1 MKGGARARNEAKQG
15 GNGEGLPSAQVSS
28 LCSQAFWETEAAGV
42 SLLGAEKG
50 QRVEEERGV
59 NKRAR
64 NRTVMIVVM
73 TMVVVIKMDAKGPES
88 GLLITSSGFSI
99 KGGIRKDTASRDSS
113 GANTSFFPI
122 PESHNAMEHLGC
134 LHTVSNTGKKH

>member
-1 MKGGARARNEAKQG
+1 ME
-15 GNGEGLPSAQVSS
+15 P
-28 LCSQAFWETEAAGV
+28 AGV

-50 QRVEEERGV
+50 QRVEEERGA

-88 GLLITSSGFSI
+88 GLLITSSGFHQGWHQKRHSI
-99 KGGIRKDTASRDSS
+99 
-113 GANTSFFPI
+113 
-122 PESHNAMEHLGC
+122 
-134 LHTVSNTGKKH
+134 